1 MNAQAILDKIAQ
13 DAQESAERLGS
24 EASAKAAAL
33 KAESRS
39 KIEAQHAATLA
50 QAQRDSNELEQRMLR
65 MEELEERKA
74 LLAAKRALLQD
85 AFSRAGALLAA
96 MPTAEKRAFFIREA
110 ARFASGNEALA
121 VSENAPW
128 FDNAFLSD
136 VNNALAAQG
145 KPAKLTLGG
154 ECSGTDEGL
163 ILRHSGA
170 EIRCTLRVLLEEA
183 RAKLEQE
190 AAEALFGD

>member
-13 DAQESAERLGS
+13 DAQEAAERLGS
-24 EASAKAAAL
+24 EANAKVAAL
-33 KAESRS
+33 KSESRA
-39 KIEAQHAATLA
+39 KIKAQHAATLA
-50 QAQRDSNELEQRMLR
+50 QAQRDSDELEQRMLR

-74 LLAAKRALLQD
+74 LLAAKRTLLQD
-85 AFSRAGALLAA
+85 AFSRTGALLAA

-110 ARFASGNEALA
+110 AWFASGNETLA
-121 VSENAPW
+121 VSEKALW
-128 FDNAFLSD
+128 FDDAFLSD
-136 VNNALAAQG
+136 VNRALAAQG

-154 ECSGTDEGL
+154 ERPETDEGL

-170 EIRCTLRVLLEEA
+170 EIRCTLRALLEEA